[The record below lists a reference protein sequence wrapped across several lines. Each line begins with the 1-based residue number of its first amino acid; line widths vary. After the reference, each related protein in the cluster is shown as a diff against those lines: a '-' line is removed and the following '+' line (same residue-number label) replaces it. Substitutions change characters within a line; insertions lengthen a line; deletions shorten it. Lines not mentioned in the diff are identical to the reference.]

1 MTNNQ
6 ETTHRNESVTFKQY
20 VNACKKNKWWFL
32 ASLVCIVGIASLYLI
47 MKEPVYE
54 RSAQVMIK
62 EDSSPSSKL
71 TAGLSMI
78 QGMGSLFGASSN
90 VTNELIAM
98 QTPQSVMEV
107 VKRLHLDYD
116 YSVRP
121 FLAKETLYEETLP
134 INVTVSNLKDDD
146 LAYMKIKLEGGKL
159 TLWKFRKNKKKF
171 SDEVEGHINQTIK
184 TPIGDVK
191 VEKTKYYTG
200 KEDMTIRVMR
210 QPLIRKTDD
219 CLKRLDAGITEEL
232 GSVIDLTYED
242 VVPQRAVD
250 FLNELIQVYN
260 EKWMLDENQLNATT
274 TQFIDNRMG
283 EIVTELGRAE
293 DDLTDYKM
301 KHELPDIIETTKLA
315 MKTSAELAGDLA
327 LLENQKASAQ
337 FILDHLR
344 AKGHENE
351 PLPVNLLINDKVL
364 STQIAEFNTLQLQR
378 NSLVENSNTSNP
390 LVLNLD
396 KQLASMKSSIQ
407 AALTNA
413 VAQASIQIK
422 GLEKLQN
429 ESSSKV
435 KNSPVYAKNL
445 LSTERQRKIQEELYI
460 FMLQKREENV
470 LSQAFTP
477 YKTRILSS
485 PLGDIKPVA
494 PKSYVVLPIA
504 FLIALLLPAFWILMQ
519 LNVRQLMQEE

>member
-1 MTNNQ
+1 MA
-6 ETTHRNESVTFKQY
+6 NEYNKGVTFRQY
-20 VNACKKNKWWFL
+20 VDACKKNKWWFL
-32 ASLVCIVGIASLYLI
+32 ASMVGIVGIASLYLI

-54 RSAQVMIK
+54 RAAQVMIK

-116 YSVRP
+116 YTVRP

-134 INVTVSNLKDDD
+134 INVTVSDLKDDD

-159 TLWKFRKNKKKF
+159 TLWKFRKNKKKYG
-171 SDEVEGHINQTIK
+171 DEVSGHINQTMK

-191 VEKTKYYTG
+191 VEATKYYTG

-210 QPLIRKTDD
+210 TPLIRKTDA
-219 CLKRLDAGITEEL
+219 CLKHLDAGITEEL
-232 GSVIDLTYED
+232 GSVIDLSYED

-260 EKWMLDENQLNATT
+260 EKWMLDENQLNSTT

-283 EIVTELGRAE
+283 EIVAELGRAE

-327 LLENQKASAQ
+327 VLENQKASAQ
-337 FILDHLR
+337 FILDHMR
-344 AKGHENE
+344 SKGHENE
-351 PLPVNLLINDKVL
+351 TLPVNLLINDKVL
-364 STQIAEFNTLQLQR
+364 STQIAEYNTLQLQR
-378 NSLVENSNTSNP
+378 NSLVENSNATNP
-390 LVLNLD
+390 LVQNLD
-396 KQLASMKSSIQ
+396 KQLASMRQSIQ

-413 VAQASIQIK
+413 VAQTSIQIR
-422 GLEKLQN
+422 GLEKLQGA
-429 ESSSKV
+429 SSSKV

-477 YKTRILSS
+477 YKTRILSQ
-485 PLGDIKPVA
+485 PLGDIKPIA
-494 PKSYVVLPIA
+494 PKASLVLPIA
-504 FLIALLLPAFWILMQ
+504 FVLGFALPAIWLMMQ
-519 LNVRQLMQEE
+519 LNVRQLLQEEE

>member
-1 MTNNQ
+1 MEDTKNG
-6 ETTHRNESVTFKQY
+6 VTFRQY
-20 VNACKKNKWWFL
+20 VDACKKGRWWFL
-32 ASLVCIVGIASLYLI
+32 ASLVAFVGIATLYLI

-54 RSAQVMIK
+54 RAAQVMIK

-78 QGMGSLFGASSN
+78 QGMGSLFGGSSN

-116 YSVRP
+116 YTVRP

-134 INVTVSNLKDDD
+134 INVTVGNLKDDD

-159 TLWKFRKNKKKF
+159 TMWKFRKNKKKF
-171 SDEVEGHINQTIK
+171 SGEVTGHINQTMK
-184 TPIGDVK
+184 TPIGEVK
-191 VEKTKYYTG
+191 VEATKFYTG

-232 GSVIDLTYED
+232 GSVIDLSYED

-260 EKWMLDENQLNATT
+260 EKWMLDENQLNSTT
-274 TQFIDNRMG
+274 TQFINDRMG

-293 DDLTDYKM
+293 NELTDYKM
-301 KHELPDIIETTKLA
+301 KTEMPDIIETTKLA
-315 MKTSAELAGDLA
+315 MKTSTELAADVA
-327 LLENQKASAQ
+327 VLENERASAQ
-337 FILDHLR
+337 FILDYLR

-351 PLPVNLLINDKVL
+351 TLPVNLLINDKVL

-378 NSLVENSNTSNP
+378 NSLASNSNETNP
-390 LVLNLD
+390 VVQNLD
-396 KQLASMKSSIQ
+396 KQLASMRSSIQ

-429 ESSSKV
+429 ASESKV
-435 KNSPVYAKNL
+435 KNSPVYAKNM

-460 FMLQKREENV
+460 FMLQKREENF
-470 LSQAFTP
+470 LSKAFTP

-485 PLGDIKPVA
+485 PLGDIKPVY
-494 PKSYVVLPIA
+494 PKSYVIIP
-504 FLIALLLPAFWILMQ
+504 IALLLGLIVPAFWILMR
-519 LNVRQLMQEE
+519 LNVRSLLEEN